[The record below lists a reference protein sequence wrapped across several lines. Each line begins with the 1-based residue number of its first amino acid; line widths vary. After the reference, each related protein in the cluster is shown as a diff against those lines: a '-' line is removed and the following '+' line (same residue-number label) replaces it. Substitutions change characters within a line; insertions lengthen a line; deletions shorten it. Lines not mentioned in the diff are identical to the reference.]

1 MLAIAAIINVS
12 SGLGYALP
20 AIIGLESLGIPS
32 PGETSLVL
40 AAVLA
45 NQGKLNI
52 VLVIVI
58 AAASAIVG
66 DNIGYLLG
74 RHYGRDV
81 LEGPGPFQAR
91 RRKMITVGDRYFRD
105 HGAKTVFIG
114 RWIALI
120 RFATAWLAGINGMRF
135 VTFFCWN
142 ALGGITWATAYGLA
156 GYYGGKTVTHIFERV
171 GVIAAVVLVVAAA
184 LGYGYLKLREHRA
197 RGRSQADDA
206 LGLDADVEAFG
217 GSAAVPDDPTS
228 AEGAGS
234 PRRTPSPPS

>member
-1 MLAIAAIINVS
+1 
-12 SGLGYALP
+12 
-20 AIIGLESLGIPS
+20 
-32 PGETSLVL
+32 
-40 AAVLA
+40 
-45 NQGKLNI
+45 
-52 VLVIVI
+52 
-58 AAASAIVG
+58 
-66 DNIGYLLG
+66 
-74 RHYGRDV
+74 
-81 LEGPGPFQAR
+81 
-91 RRKMITVGDRYFRD
+91 MITVGDRYFRD

>member
-52 VLVIVI
+52 VLVIAI
-58 AAASAIVG
+58 AASSAIVG
-66 DNIGYLLG
+66 DNIGYFLG

-91 RRKMITVGDRYFRD
+91 RRKMITVGDRYFRE

-171 GVIAAVVLVVAAA
+171 GVIAAIVLAVAVV
-184 LGYGYLKLREHRA
+184 LGYGYFKVREHRA
-197 RGRSQADDA
+197 GEREEPAAQSADLD
-206 LGLDADVEAFG
+206 GGDPTPESPSRPSDADTAT
-217 GSAAVPDDPTS
+217 SPDRDPV
-228 AEGAGS
+228 
-234 PRRTPSPPS
+234 PPS